1 MIRKGPELVPLRRNE
16 CKNAAVGT
24 QATVVPTG
32 ARHEV
37 GIDELF
43 FSTTDARGIIDQA
56 NSVFVRLSRFSRD
69 ELVGAPHNIIRHPV
83 MPGGAFLLMWDT
95 IQAGEPFCAYVDNL
109 AADGSTYSVFA
120 TITPLGDDYL
130 SVRARPFVD
139 ALHDAAFSL
148 YGAVR
153 PMELELR
160 DKGWNPHEAAVVG
173 AEKLGELLVGAGI
186 PSYEEFIWKALPAEV
201 EARLEQANG
210 IAKRPLATGDLGDTL
225 AIAGKIDEAL
235 QDWVHSLDDLQQV
248 ADALLAAAPQF
259 SETMAANAKVAEQI
273 NENDAE
279 GFFSSA
285 MVYLRVWAQM
295 APEVAGIVTEL
306 LAQLDEL
313 RRSCAQTRFRI
324 ALAVLHNWTVGQ
336 FVVEL
341 IDNVP
346 GSEEARP
353 AIGQLGQALDEG
365 LAASAEQTQ
374 KNAALAA
381 AAADRISTL
390 RDLLDLPQTMIREWL
405 SRADR
410 SSATFVGMVDAISA
424 QVDRTQAD
432 IDLLGSL
439 SDECRRIAVPLDTAV
454 VDEQTERLR
463 TLMVSHQ
470 APRPRYAM
478 SK

>member
-1 MIRKGPELVPLRRNE
+1 VNK

-24 QATVVPTG
+24 DAKVVPTG

-37 GIDELF
+37 GVDELF

-56 NSVFVRLSRFSRD
+56 NSVFVRLTRRSRD
-69 ELVGAPHNIIRHPV
+69 VLIGAPHNIIRHPV

-95 IQAGEPFCAYVDNL
+95 LEAGEPFCAYVDNL
-109 AADGSTYSVFA
+109 AGDGSTYGVFA

-139 ALHDAAFSL
+139 GLHDAAFSL

-201 EARLEQANG
+201 EARLEVASG
-210 IAKRPLATGDLGDTL
+210 IAKRPLATGDLAGMLD
-225 AIAGKIDEAL
+225 IAVKIDEAL
-235 QDWVHSLDDLQQV
+235 QFWVHRLDDLQRV

-259 SETMAANAKVAEQI
+259 SQTMEANAHVADRI

-306 LAQLDEL
+306 LVQLDEL

-346 GSEEARP
+346 GSDEARP
-353 AIGQLGQALDEG
+353 AIGQLGRALDEG
-365 LAASAEQTQ
+365 LATTAEQSQ
-374 KNAALAA
+374 RNASLATAA
-381 AAADRISTL
+381 AERISTL

-410 SSATFVGMVDAISA
+410 SSATFMEMVDTISA

-439 SDECRRIAVPLDTAV
+439 SDECRRIAVPVDTQV
-454 VDEQTERLR
+454 VEEQTELLR
-463 TLMVSHQ
+463 SLLAAHQ
-470 APRPRYAM
+470 GHRPRYAM

>member
-1 MIRKGPELVPLRRNE
+1 MVE

-24 QATVVPTG
+24 EAKVVPTG

-37 GIDELF
+37 GVDELF

-56 NSVFVRLSRFSRD
+56 NSVFVRLTRRSRD
-69 ELVGAPHNIIRHPV
+69 ELIGAPHNIIRHPV

-95 IQAGEPFCAYVDNL
+95 LQAGQPFCTYVDNL
-109 AADGSTYSVFA
+109 AGDGSTYGVFA

-139 ALHDAAFSL
+139 ALHDAEFSL
-148 YGAVR
+148 FNAAR
-153 PMELELR
+153 PIELDLR
-160 DKGWNPHEAAVVG
+160 EKGWNAHEAAVVG
-173 AEKLGELLVGAGI
+173 LDKLGELLVGAGI
-186 PSYEEFIWKALPAEV
+186 PSYEEFIWMALPAEV
-201 EARLEQANG
+201 EARLEQASG
-210 IAKRPLATGDLGDTL
+210 IATRPLATGDL
-225 AIAGKIDEAL
+225 AGMLDVAVKVDQEL
-235 QDWVHSLDDLQQV
+235 LEWVRSLDDLQRV

-259 SETMAANAKVAEQI
+259 SQTMEANAHVADRI

-295 APEVAGIVTEL
+295 APEVSGIVTEL
-306 LAQLDEL
+306 LVQLDEL

-346 GSEEARP
+346 GSDEARP
-353 AIGQLGQALDEG
+353 AIALLGRALDEG
-365 LAASAEQTQ
+365 LAATSEQSQ
-374 KNAALAA
+374 RNASLAT

-410 SSATFVGMVDAISA
+410 SSATFMEMVDTISA
-424 QVDRTQAD
+424 QVDRTQGD

-439 SDECRRIAVPLDTAV
+439 SDECRRIAVP
-454 VDEQTERLR
+454 VDAKVIEEQTEQLR
-463 TLMVSHQ
+463 TLLAAHQ
-470 APRPRYAM
+470 GHRPRYAVA
-478 SK
+478 K

>member
-1 MIRKGPELVPLRRNE
+1 MKRKALKVGPECRYG
-16 CKNAAVGT
+16 CKNAGVGT
-24 QATVVPTG
+24 QAKVVPTG

-37 GIDELF
+37 GVDELF

-56 NSVFVRLSRFSRD
+56 NSVFVKLSRYSRD
-69 ELVGAPHNIIRHPV
+69 QLVGAPHNLIRHPV

-95 IQAGEPFCAYVDNL
+95 IEAGQPFCAYVDNL
-109 AADGSTYSVFA
+109 AADGSTYGVFA

-130 SVRARPFVD
+130 SVRTRPFVD
-139 ALHDAAFSL
+139 GLHDAAFSL

-153 PMELELR
+153 PMELELQE
-160 DKGWNPHEAAVVG
+160 KGWNPHEAAVVG

-201 EARLEQANG
+201 EACLEQSSG
-210 IAKRPLATGDLGDTL
+210 IAKRPLATGDMADMLGVAMRIDT
-225 AIAGKIDEAL
+225 AL
-235 QDWVHSLDDLQQV
+235 REWVHSLDDLQRV

-259 SETMAANAKVAEQI
+259 SETMEANAKVADQI

-306 LAQLDEL
+306 LEQLDEL

-324 ALAVLHNWTVGQ
+324 ALAVLHNFTVGQ
-336 FVVEL
+336 FVVEI

-353 AIGQLGQALDEG
+353 AIGQLGRALDEG
-365 LAASAEQTQ
+365 LASASEGTQ
-374 KNAALAA
+374 HNAALAA

-410 SSATFVGMVDAISA
+410 SSNTFMEMVDTISA

-439 SDECRRIAVPLDTAV
+439 SDECRRIAVPLDTTAV
-454 VDEQTERLR
+454 EAETEKLR
-463 TLMVSHQ
+463 TLMESHQ
-470 APRPRYAM
+470 SHRPRYALA
-478 SK
+478 K

>member
-210 IAKRPLATGDLGDTL
+210 IAKRSLATGDLGDTL

-306 LAQLDEL
+306 LTQLDEL

>member
-1 MIRKGPELVPLRRNE
+1 L
-16 CKNAAVGT
+16 
-24 QATVVPTG
+24 VPTG

-37 GIDELF
+37 GVDELF

-56 NSVFVRLSRFSRD
+56 NSVFVRLSRHPRE

-95 IQAGEPFCAYVDNL
+95 LQAGEPFCAYVDNL
-109 AADGSTYSVFA
+109 AADGSTYGVFA

-139 ALHDAAFSL
+139 GLHDAAFSL

-153 PMELELR
+153 PQELELR
-160 DKGWNPHEAAVVG
+160 EKGWNSHEAAVVG

-201 EARLEQANG
+201 EARLEVASG
-210 IAKRPLATGDLGDTL
+210 IAKRPLATGDLADMLGV
-225 AIAGKIDEAL
+225 AVKIDEAL
-235 QDWVHSLDDLQQV
+235 QEWVRSLDDLQRV

-259 SETMAANAKVAEQI
+259 SHTMEANAAVADRI

-306 LAQLDEL
+306 LGQLDEL

-336 FVVEL
+336 FVVEI

-346 GSEEARP
+346 GSDEARP
-353 AIGQLGQALDEG
+353 AIAQLGRALDEG
-365 LAASAEQTQ
+365 LAETSESS
-374 KNAALAA
+374 KRNAALAA
-381 AAADRISTL
+381 AAAERISTL

-410 SSATFVGMVDAISA
+410 SSATFVEMVDTISA

-439 SDECRRIAVPLDTAV
+439 SDECRRIAVPLDSAV
-454 VDEQTERLR
+454 IEEETEKLR
-463 TLMVSHQ
+463 GLMAAHQ
-470 APRPRYAM
+470 GHRPRYAM

>member
-1 MIRKGPELVPLRRNE
+1 M
-16 CKNAAVGT
+16 
-24 QATVVPTG
+24 VPTG

-37 GIDELF
+37 GVDELF

-56 NSVFVRLSRFSRD
+56 NSVFVRLTRRSRD
-69 ELVGAPHNIIRHPV
+69 VLIGAPHNIIRHPV

-95 IQAGEPFCAYVDNL
+95 LEAGEPFCAYVDNL
-109 AADGSTYSVFA
+109 AGDGSTYGVFA

-139 ALHDAAFSL
+139 GLHDAAFSL

-201 EARLEQANG
+201 EARLEVASG
-210 IAKRPLATGDLGDTL
+210 IAKRPLATGDL
-225 AIAGKIDEAL
+225 AGMLDVTVKIDEAL
-235 QDWVHSLDDLQQV
+235 QFWVHRLDDLQRV

-259 SETMAANAKVAEQI
+259 SQTMEANAHVADRI

-306 LAQLDEL
+306 LVQLDEL

-324 ALAVLHNWTVGQ
+324 ALAVLHNWTTGQ

-346 GSEEARP
+346 GSDEARP
-353 AIGQLGQALDEG
+353 AIGQLGRALDEG
-365 LAASAEQTQ
+365 LATTAESSQRNASLAT
-374 KNAALAA
+374 AA
-381 AAADRISTL
+381 AERISTL

-410 SSATFVGMVDAISA
+410 SSATFMEMVDTISA

-439 SDECRRIAVPLDTAV
+439 SDECRRIAVPVDTQV
-454 VDEQTERLR
+454 VEEQTELLR
-463 TLMVSHQ
+463 SLLAAHQ
-470 APRPRYAM
+470 GHRPRYAM

>member
-1 MIRKGPELVPLRRNE
+1 M
-16 CKNAAVGT
+16 GT
-24 QATVVPTG
+24 QARVVPTG

-37 GIDELF
+37 GVDELF

-56 NSVFVRLSRFSRD
+56 NSVFVRLSRYSRD
-69 ELVGAPHNIIRHPV
+69 ELVSAPHNLIRHPV

-95 IQAGEPFCAYVDNL
+95 IEAGEPFCAYVDNL
-109 AADGSTYSVFA
+109 AADGSTYGVFA

-139 ALHDAAFSL
+139 GLHDAAFSL
-148 YGAVR
+148 YSAVR
-153 PMELELR
+153 PVETELR
-160 DKGWNPHEAAVVG
+160 EKGWNAHEAAVVG

-201 EARLEQANG
+201 EARLEQASG
-210 IAKRPLATGDLGDTL
+210 IAKRPLASGDLASMLGV
-225 AIAGKIDEAL
+225 AGRIDGAL
-235 QDWVHSLDDLQQV
+235 QEWVRSLDDLQRV

-259 SETMAANAKVAEQI
+259 SETMEANARVADRI
-273 NENDAE
+273 NESDAD

-295 APEVAGIVTEL
+295 APEVAGIVTDL
-306 LAQLDEL
+306 LTQLDEL

-336 FVVEL
+336 FVVEI
-341 IDNVP
+341 IDSVP
-346 GSEEARP
+346 GSDEARP

-365 LAASAEQTQ
+365 LAVTSEQT
-374 KNAALAA
+374 KRNAALAA
-381 AAADRISTL
+381 AAADHISTL

-405 SRADR
+405 ARADR
-410 SSATFVGMVDAISA
+410 SSATFMEMVESISA

-439 SDECRRIAVPLDTAV
+439 SDECRRIAVPLDTTV
-454 VDEQTERLR
+454 VEEQTTALR
-463 TLMVSHQ
+463 ELMAAHQSH
-470 APRPRYAM
+470 RPRYAM
-478 SK
+478 GK

>member
-1 MIRKGPELVPLRRNE
+1 
-16 CKNAAVGT
+16 
-24 QATVVPTG
+24 
-32 ARHEV
+32 
-37 GIDELF
+37 
-43 FSTTDARGIIDQA
+43 
-56 NSVFVRLSRFSRD
+56 
-69 ELVGAPHNIIRHPV
+69 

-306 LAQLDEL
+306 LTQLDEL

>member
-1 MIRKGPELVPLRRNE
+1 M
-16 CKNAAVGT
+16 GT
-24 QATVVPTG
+24 EAKLVPTG

-37 GIDELF
+37 GVDELF

-56 NSVFVRLSRFSRD
+56 NSVFVRLSRHPRE

-95 IQAGEPFCAYVDNL
+95 LQAGEPFCAYVDNL
-109 AADGSTYSVFA
+109 AADGSTYGVFA

-139 ALHDAAFSL
+139 GLHDAAFSL

-153 PMELELR
+153 PQELELR
-160 DKGWNPHEAAVVG
+160 DKGWNSHEAAVVG

-201 EARLEQANG
+201 EARLEAASG
-210 IAKRPLATGDLGDTL
+210 IAKRPLATGDLADMLGV
-225 AIAGKIDEAL
+225 AVRIDEAL
-235 QDWVHSLDDLQQV
+235 QEWVRSLDDLQRV

-259 SETMAANAKVAEQI
+259 SQTMEANAAVADRI

-306 LAQLDEL
+306 LGQLDEL

-336 FVVEL
+336 FVVEI

-346 GSEEARP
+346 GSDEARP
-353 AIGQLGQALDEG
+353 AIAQLGRALDEG
-365 LAASAEQTQ
+365 LAETSESS
-374 KNAALAA
+374 KRNAALAA
-381 AAADRISTL
+381 AAAERISTL

-410 SSATFVGMVDAISA
+410 SSATFVEMVDTISA

-439 SDECRRIAVPLDTAV
+439 SDECRRIAVPLDSAV
-454 VDEQTERLR
+454 IEEQTEKLR
-463 TLMVSHQ
+463 GLLAAHQ
-470 APRPRYAM
+470 GHRPRYAM

>member
-306 LAQLDEL
+306 LTQLDEL